1 MDPFALLF
9 PGPGRPEKPKK
20 HDKCSHSK
28 KSWSKS
34 HGKKLKKHGHK

>member
-1 MDPFALLF
+1 MDFLALLPF
-9 PGPGRPEKPKK
+9 PGPGGPKKPAKK

-34 HGKKLKKHGHK
+34 HGKKKHGHK